1 MSILGS
7 SREIMLLFVFLLVL
21 VGSLYQMLYIVAD
34 HPYYNYGNDSD
45 NDISTYKNVIQEEE
59 TITAASTATATTTAT
74 SVSVSSSSISKV
86 NGCNDKGADN
96 YNGKKD
102 DSSIPAHAKLGV
114 DPIYIQ

>member
-59 TITAASTATATTTAT
+59 TITAASTTTAT
-74 SVSVSSSSISKV
+74 SVSVSSSSISNV
-86 NGCNDKGADN
+86 NGCNDKEDDN
-96 YNGKKD
+96 YNDKKD